1 MEGRD
6 QKHQMLVKY
15 AENSTRQ
22 SRWSMISRHEY
33 IQLIYLRTNDNCK
46 YIKRMQSY
54 VPLKAN
60 NNSCEMCFSDTDG
73 HETKCVLYKSPLMIK
88 VQKNVESL

>member
-15 AENSTRQ
+15 EENSTRQ

-60 NNSCEMCFSDTDG
+60 NNSCEKCFSDTDG
-73 HETKCVLYKSPLMIK
+73 H
-88 VQKNVESL
+88 